1 MKRNDKS
8 QALSSRAQEILD
20 MFASIPVGL
29 LHERAL
35 ELLSATRTVSM
46 GRDRDAIQEPDNAVR
61 LKVWQTIVEQQA
73 GAASSRRPVEPPAP
87 LLAEGDK
94 PTPGKLKS

>member
-1 MKRNDKS
+1 MARK
-8 QALSSRAQEILD
+8 QLSTRAQEILD
-20 MFASIPVGL
+20 MFASIPVEL

-46 GRDRDAIQEPDNAVR
+46 GRDREPVQEADNAVR

-73 GAASSRRPVEPPAP
+73 GAASSRRPVEPTVETPEEAGAP
-87 LLAEGDK
+87 VHGR
-94 PTPGKLKS
+94 LKASRE

>member
-1 MKRNDKS
+1 MARDKTPKG
-8 QALSSRAQEILD
+8 LTTRAQEILD
-20 MFASIPVGL
+20 MFASIPVEL

-94 PTPGKLKS
+94 PVPGKLKS

>member
-1 MKRNDKS
+1 MARNDKP
-8 QALSSRAQEILD
+8 AKLGTRAQEILD
-20 MFASIPVGL
+20 MFASIPVEL

-46 GRDRDAIQEPDNAVR
+46 GRDRDAVQEPDNAVR

-73 GAASSRRPVEPPAP
+73 GAASSRRPVETPRQD
-87 LLAEGDK
+87 AEGEAAPK
-94 PTPGKLKS
+94 PGKLKA